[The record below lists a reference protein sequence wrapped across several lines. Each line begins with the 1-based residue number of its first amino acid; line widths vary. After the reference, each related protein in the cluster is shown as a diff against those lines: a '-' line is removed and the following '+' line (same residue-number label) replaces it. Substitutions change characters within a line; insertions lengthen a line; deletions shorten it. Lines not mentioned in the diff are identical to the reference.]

1 MENIKILPCPFCGGK
16 GELLYVACVSYVHC
30 KKCGSE
36 GEKFEIDRK
45 YSSDEKAV
53 EAWNLRFNNKS
64 LSNKRSGEQSS
75 KDENIEMLTI
85 IRSSIDVDESS
96 KNEGKTVL
104 NGVSPDSLE
113 FVIDEAII
121 ALNKGDD

>member
-16 GELLYVACVSYVHC
+16 GELLYVVCVSYVHC
-30 KKCGSE
+30 KKCGAD

-53 EAWNLRFNNKS
+53 EAWNLRVNNKL
-64 LSNKRSGEQSS
+64 LSNKKSGEQSS
-75 KDENIEMLTI
+75 KDEAIEMLAMMQ
-85 IRSSIDVDESS
+85 SSINYGESS
-96 KNEGKTVL
+96 KRRTVIDD
-104 NGVSPDSLE
+104 VSPNSLE

-121 ALNKGDD
+121 ALNKGDG